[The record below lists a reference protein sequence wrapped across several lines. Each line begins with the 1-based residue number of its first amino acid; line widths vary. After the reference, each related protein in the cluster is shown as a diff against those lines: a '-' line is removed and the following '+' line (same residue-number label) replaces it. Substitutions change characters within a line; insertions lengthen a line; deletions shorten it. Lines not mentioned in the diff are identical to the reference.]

1 MKIIKAP
8 NNPKLEGK
16 WIPRIFLA
24 GSIEMGKAIDWQ
36 THITESLLD
45 LECVIYNPRRDD
57 WDKSWVQTIDN
68 PPFHEQVNWELDR
81 LGESTIIVMYF
92 DPSTMSPISL
102 LELGLFA
109 HKNNRLIVCCPEGFW
124 RKGNVDIVCKRYGIQ
139 QVDNIKDLIKEVR
152 EIIEFNE
159 KN

>member
-45 LECVIYNPRRDD
+45 LECVIYNPRR
-57 WDKSWVQTIDN
+57 VL
-68 PPFHEQVNWELDR
+68 WET
-81 LGESTIIVMYF
+81 E
-92 DPSTMSPISL
+92 
-102 LELGLFA
+102 
-109 HKNNRLIVCCPEGFW
+109 
-124 RKGNVDIVCKRYGIQ
+124 
-139 QVDNIKDLIKEVR
+139 
-152 EIIEFNE
+152 
-159 KN
+159 